1 MSSGFDPFS
10 LAVFTTFAPAGA
22 VAFIVLALARLTAA
36 DHNAAVRIDRMIA
49 LPFATALIGFIASAT
64 HLGTPANAL
73 HVFSGVGTS
82 PLSNEV
88 LAAVVFLFLAG
99 AYWMCAFKVNFP
111 DSLASPWLIAACLA
125 AGAFVACTSLAYAA
139 RTVPTWDTPF
149 TPASLI
155 LAALMAGSLL
165 ALLFLAV
172 AKVQLRRFGPALVV
186 VSTGALVLGTL
197 TLGAQYMNLGSIA
210 NNEVSA
216 LALVPAYPAVVAAYG
231 LLGTAS
237 EVLSAWSLRHGV
249 APRGQII
256 LRTLAGAA
264 ALGAIFI
271 TRVAF
276 YNLHMTVGF

>member
-22 VAFIVLALARLTAA
+22 VAFIVLALARLSAA
-36 DHNAAVRIDRMIA
+36 DHDAAVRIDRMIA
-49 LPFATALIGFIASAT
+49 LPFATALVGFIASAT

-73 HVFSGVGTS
+73 HVFSGVGIS

-88 LAAVVFLFLAG
+88 LAAVVFLFLVG

-125 AGAFVACTSLAYAA
+125 AGAFITCTSLAYAA

-155 LAALMAGSLL
+155 LAALMAGPLL

-172 AKVQLRRFGPALVV
+172 AKVQLRRLGPALVV
-186 VSTGALVLGTL
+186 VSAGALVLGTL
-197 TLGAQYMNLGSIA
+197 TLGAQYLNLGNIA

-216 LALVPAYPAVVAAYG
+216 LTLVPAYPAVVATYG

-237 EVLSAWSLRHGV
+237 EILSAWSLRHSA
-249 APRGQII
+249 APLGQII
-256 LRTLAGAA
+256 LRALAGAA